1 MPPKHMAACK
11 GGGRAAR
18 SDPATGIQGRN
29 NERPKSGIRSGL
41 RELNGQEVV
50 EVTGIGDR
58 GIQSPL

>member
-1 MPPKHMAACK
+1 MPPKHMAEGK
-11 GGGRAAR
+11 GSCRDAR

-29 NERPKSGIRSGL
+29 NERLKSGIRSGL

-50 EVTGIGDR
+50 EVTEIGDR